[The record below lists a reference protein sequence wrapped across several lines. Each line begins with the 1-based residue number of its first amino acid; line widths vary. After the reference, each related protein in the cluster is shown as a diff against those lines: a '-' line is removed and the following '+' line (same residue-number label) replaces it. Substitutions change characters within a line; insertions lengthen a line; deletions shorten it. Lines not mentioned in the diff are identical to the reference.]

1 MKIMIVLDVEAASSP
16 TGMADIVARLLAMP
30 GLRRCASSVRVDVP
44 GAFPPGLGAVLEAW
58 TDPSMERGDVVHSLD
73 ALWSTAGILSA
84 VSVEEF
90 EPVVLPPAPIGK
102 PTPGLRMLSLC
113 QRRTGLTPQAFREY
127 WLGPHAAVAQSFS
140 VALMAYQQNVVL
152 ECLHGQPVDGIA
164 SMHFRSFE
172 HFRERYQGHPE
183 DAARGAADAARFLDD
198 SRTGAFTSLTVHRD
212 LSGPS

>member
-1 MKIMIVLDVEAASSP
+1 MKIMVVLHVEAASSP
-16 TGMADIVARLLAMP
+16 TGIAGVLARLLAIP

-58 TDPSMERGDVVHSLD
+58 TDPSVERGDVSRSLE
-73 ALWSTAGILSA
+73 ALWSTGGILSA

-90 EPVVLPPAPIGK
+90 EPIALPPAPIGE

-113 QRRTGLTPQAFREY
+113 QRHAGLTPQAFREY
-127 WLGPHAAVAQSFS
+127 WIGPHAAVAQSFS

-152 ECLHGQPVDGIA
+152 ECLHGQPIDGIA

-172 HFRERYQGHPE
+172 HFRERYQDHPE

-198 SRTGAFTSLTVHRD
+198 SRTGAFTSLTVHHD
-212 LSGPS
+212 LSG

>member
-1 MKIMIVLDVEAASSP
+1 MKIMIVLNVEAAAST
-16 TGMADIVARLLAMP
+16 TGTADVFARLLAIP

-58 TDPSMERGDVVHSLD
+58 TDPSVERGDVTRSLE
-73 ALWSTAGILSA
+73 ALWPTAGILTA

-90 EPVVLPPAPIGK
+90 EPIALPSTPIGA

-113 QRRTGLTPQAFREY
+113 HRRAGLTPQAFREY

-172 HFRERYQGHPE
+172 HFRERYQDHPE

-212 LSGPS
+212 LSGQL